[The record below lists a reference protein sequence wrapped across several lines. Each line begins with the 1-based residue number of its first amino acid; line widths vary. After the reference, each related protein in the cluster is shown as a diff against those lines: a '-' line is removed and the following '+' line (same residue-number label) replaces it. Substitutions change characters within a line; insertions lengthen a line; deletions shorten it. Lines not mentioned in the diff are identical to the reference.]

1 MFHRRNPKVA
11 PARTI
16 ERAAIRNWPPWN
28 ERIKRNTAAIA
39 SAPDAP
45 PSILSK
51 KLMELVIP
59 TIKRVVIGISIQ
71 LFPKG
76 LPKVFVATK
85 SVEIA
90 IPNRF

>member
-85 SVEIA
+85 SIEIA
-90 IPNRF
+90 IPSRL